1 MGTADRKEA
10 EIPGEEEHPSPG
22 HSLGVSG
29 ELEPE
34 DGSSSAPCLLLL
46 QDVQIFHIFCKRAV
60 LDITGSLIR
69 RKPAHCSAFKGKYQ
83 GASRCTRT
91 MAEITVLAQ
100 LGIASFCLS
109 TSSWLSLRIY
119 INCKSGNGT
128 FYFDLAIIW

>member
-1 MGTADRKEA
+1 MGTANRKKA

-46 QDVQIFHIFCKRAV
+46 QGVQIFHIFCKRAV

-69 RKPAHCSAFKGKYQ
+69 RKPAHCSAFKGKYP
-83 GASRCTRT
+83 GARGFPLHSDYGRNYSASPAGHCQLLP
-91 MAEITVLAQ
+91 VHLLLAV
-100 LGIASFCLS
+100 
-109 TSSWLSLRIY
+109 SWLIY
-119 INCKSGNGT
+119 K
-128 FYFDLAIIW
+128 L